1 MHYECG
7 AVTIE
12 GSKLT
17 ITLRSPFC
25 LVNSHSMKYL
35 RVGIAGF
42 GVVGKRRK
50 DCVARHPGLRVVAV
64 CDQTF
69 QDEGALPDGLR
80 YYRDYRRLLTESLDV
95 LLVCLTN
102 DVASEVTIAG
112 LNAGLH
118 VFCEK
123 PPGRNV
129 EDIYNVIACERRYPH
144 LKLMYG
150 FNHRYHES
158 VQDALTVL
166 RSGELGRVINM
177 RGMYGKAKLVTFSQ
191 PDWRTQRAIAGGG
204 VLLDQGIHMV
214 DLMRLFGG
222 EFTEVRS
229 FISNSHWGYDVEDNA
244 YAIMR
249 TPAGVVGMLNSS
261 ATQWRH
267 RFHLDIN
274 FERGSLI
281 LGGILSGTK
290 SYGAETLTLVRADPD
305 NDQGDPRE
313 QLTRYNHDPSWDAEI
328 AAFASSILNDSP
340 VQSGTSDD
348 ALRTMKLVFKIYY
361 ADSNWRETYDI
372 PNPDLHQQS

>member
-1 MHYECG
+1 MSEL
-7 AVTIE
+7 
-12 GSKLT
+12 K
-17 ITLRSPFC
+17 
-25 LVNSHSMKYL
+25 
-35 RVGIAGF
+35 VGIAGF

-50 DCVARHPGLRVVAV
+50 NCIARHPGLRVVAV
-64 CDQTF
+64 CDRTF
-69 QDEGALPDGLR
+69 EDEGVLADGVR
-80 YYRDYRRLLTESLDV
+80 YYRDYRRLLTDSLDV
-95 LLVCLTN
+95 LFVCLTN
-102 DVASEVTIAG
+102 DVAAQVTIAG
-112 LNAGLH
+112 LEAGLH

-129 EDIYNVIACERRYPH
+129 DDIVKVIACERAHPG

-158 VQDALTVL
+158 VQEALRIL
-166 RSGELGRVINM
+166 RSGELGAVINM
-177 RGMYGKAKLVTFSQ
+177 RGMYGKAKLITFNQ
-191 PDWRTQRAIAGGG
+191 PDWRTKRGIAGGG

-222 EFTEVRS
+222 EFTDIRS

-249 TPAGVVGMLNSS
+249 TAGGVVGMLNSS

-274 FERGSLI
+274 LERGSLI

-290 SYGAETLTLVRADPD
+290 SYGAETLTVVRADPD
-305 NDQGDPRE
+305 NDQGDPWE
-313 QLTRYNHDPSWDAEI
+313 QVTRYNRDPSWDGEI
-328 AAFASSILNDSP
+328 SAFALSILNDLP
-340 VQSGTSDD
+340 VQSGTSED
-348 ALRTMKLVFKIYY
+348 ALRTMQLVFRIYY

-372 PNPDLHQQS
+372 PDPDHHE